1 MKLHITEKALAG
13 FTLPAGKNK
22 VVVFDQEQTGFA
34 VNITHK
40 GSMSYVIVYRD
51 AQGVQHQEKL
61 AAVGDISANAARAM
75 AKACL
80 AEVALSKGSSI
91 GPRRKSC
98 PTMDEFFFS
107 TYLPMVKN
115 QGRSYETHA
124 SIYRNHVQQEFG
136 KKRLDEVSGADIVE
150 FNTRLRQKLVAGGRW
165 KTQTDK
171 RLADATVKRILI
183 LVRHVFNEAI
193 RDKSNILKE
202 NPTHALKLTT
212 VRKVKGKFL
221 SAAQLAALMSAAAKS
236 GNKCLPDI
244 LLVMGTTGLRR
255 ENVLAMRWEWLD
267 DARGTLTIPAEADKA
282 RKGFVL
288 HLSTGVLNLLCERR
302 KAVQGPWVFP
312 NPKTGKPFSSCR
324 EAWVTARNM
333 ANLHGLRMHDLRHT
347 YASMMLDSGADIVDV
362 QRALGHTQLKTTAV
376 YLHLTE
382 GRKRATA
389 NAAAQATGLFA

>member
-1 MKLHITEKALAG
+1 MKLHITEKALND
-13 FTLPAGKNK
+13 FILPAGKNK

-75 AKACL
+75 AKARL

-91 GPRRKSC
+91 GQRRKSC
-98 PTMDEFFFS
+98 PTMDEFFFN

-171 RLADATVKRILI
+171 RLADGTVKRILI

-221 SAAQLAALMSAAAKS
+221 SAAQLAALMNAAAKS

-244 LLVMGTTGLRR
+244 LLVMVLRP
-255 ENVLAMRWEWLD
+255 A
-267 DARGTLTIPAEADKA
+267 LT
-282 RKGFVL
+282 
-288 HLSTGVLNLLCERR
+288 
-302 KAVQGPWVFP
+302 
-312 NPKTGKPFSSCR
+312 
-324 EAWVTARNM
+324 
-333 ANLHGLRMHDLRHT
+333 
-347 YASMMLDSGADIVDV
+347 
-362 QRALGHTQLKTTAV
+362 
-376 YLHLTE
+376 
-382 GRKRATA
+382 
-389 NAAAQATGLFA
+389 